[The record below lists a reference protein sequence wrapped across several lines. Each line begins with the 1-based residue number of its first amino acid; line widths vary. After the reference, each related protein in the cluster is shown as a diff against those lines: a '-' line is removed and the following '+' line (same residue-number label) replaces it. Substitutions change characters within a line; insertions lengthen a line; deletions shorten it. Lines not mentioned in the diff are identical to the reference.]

1 MTSLYSS
8 PLPKSSSPCQ
18 SIYGHHWEHDSY
30 LVVACIFVL
39 CQHIPFQM
47 QVPIVK
53 CLEELYICSKCPALL
68 ALIPNTIKVEHYV
81 YLRLLLRK

>member
-1 MTSLYSS
+1 MKVLY
-8 PLPKSSSPCQ
+8 KT
-18 SIYGHHWEHDSY
+18 
-30 LVVACIFVL
+30 
-39 CQHIPFQM
+39 FQM

-53 CLEELYICSKCPALL
+53 YLEQLHLRSKCPALL